1 MTLLAVFLIL
11 FLGTACQTV
20 KMNGKIMEERIMK
33 KALYILAAVAI
44 FASCSKDQNITPET
58 PAQKGPVKINFSIA
72 SPGGETKA
80 VKQGWDMY
88 DELYFWFNDI
98 YEDESAV
105 NKVIR
110 HHDLELRYLTSSW
123 EESYQVGELADALVA
138 KGELV
143 ADYPAEFL
151 GDKNENGIMDADEFA
166 YRDVYRGAIYTLW
179 VSGNNL
185 INAVNGW
192 TRYESHPADGHN
204 YLFYM
209 PACFAKPEN
218 KSPMVL
224 SAGFTSN
231 SGYSGGGIDYIYD
244 PVANSLSLVSATDVY
259 LKTSLTFKFYT
270 NFQITVTGLELNHVY
285 SLSCPQFG
293 SNNMYVN
300 RLDENGRFSLIRMIN
315 AGSES
320 GHFGLNEISTSNT
333 YGEALF
339 FGQGVKNTDPAD
351 FTFTLRDR
359 ENSKVYKCTK
369 TGKTIDCSDTKLAA
383 IKLKFSDFVEQ

>member
-1 MTLLAVFLIL
+1 MTLLAIFLIL

-58 PAQKGPVKINFSIA
+58 SAQKGPVKINFSIA

-98 YEDESAV
+98 YEDESAT

-110 HHDLELRYLTSSW
+110 RPDLELRYLTSSW
-123 EESYQVGELADALVA
+123 EMLYQVGELADILETN
-138 KGELV
+138 GTLLS
-143 ADYPAEFL
+143 DYPVFI
-151 GDKNENGIMDADEFA
+151 GDLDGDGTADPEEYEN
-166 YRDVYRGAIYTLW
+166 RDVYKGPIYTLW

-192 TRYESHPADGHN
+192 TRYASHPADGHN

-244 PVANSLSLVSATDVY
+244 PVSNSLSLVSATNVY
-259 LKTSLTFKFYT
+259 QKTSLTFKFYT
-270 NFQITVTGLELNHVY
+270 NFQVTVTGLELNHVY
-285 SLSCPQFG
+285 YLSCPQFG

-300 RLDENGRFSLIRMIN
+300 RENENSRFSLIRMIN

-320 GHFGLNEISTSNT
+320 AHFGLEEISTSDV

-351 FTFTLRDR
+351 FTFTLKDR